1 MKDYH
6 FEKDEHEFDET
17 IRLDDINKEMKKLEN
32 DQPED
37 DLGDKDAFL
46 DAFESEKFENSPLGG
61 ASDRPSKVPG
71 TSPDH
76 NEDVPF
82 LNKKS
87 ATILA
92 VVAVIV
98 ALASFALVRGVFF
111 SGNKEQ
117 NLKLMQ
123 TPVLIQGAL
132 ASGELIVYDI
142 QEGVNKSIL
151 VTEKTELT
159 DAQGQVTTDVPL
171 NIGELILVAL
181 DEDGKNVLSLSLGG
195 KIKTHEETG
204 LMADTTLKQ
213 LLGEGKKYSY
223 GDQAVFMY
231 NHEEINPQ
239 DLEACDVLILRSY
252 EDIVWSVVVTEY
264 HGYISVENKDN
275 IVNGMFQLDDE
286 EGVLLAE
293 VERIPVKEGTHTIT
307 VSGENIEKRADSIF
321 VETGEV
327 YQYDLSKAQE
337 KVGVLIINANVT
349 GYKLY
354 INGTLVDSS
363 VPAVLPLGEYDVV
376 ILKNGYME
384 WSQHIVLNQDTVSV
398 DANLQKDVQFGSVN
412 ISADVEGA
420 KLYVDGKEMGTA
432 PMELNLPYGS
442 YSLDVAKNGYQ
453 PFSTTVVVNSG
464 STHINVEL
472 EKE

>member
-46 DAFESEKFENSPLGG
+46 DAFESEKFEHSPMG
-61 ASDRPSKVPG
+61 STFDTPSKVSG
-71 TSPDH
+71 ASPDH
-76 NEDVPF
+76 NEDEPF
-82 LNKKS
+82 FNKKS

-117 NLKLMQ
+117 NLTLKQ
-123 TPVLIQGAL
+123 TPMLIQGAL

-142 QEGVNKSIL
+142 QEGVNKSVL

-159 DAQGQVTTDVPL
+159 NAQGQVTTDVPL

-181 DEDGKNVLSLSLGG
+181 DEDGKNVLSLNMGG
-195 KIKTHEETG
+195 KIKTLEETG
-204 LMADTTLKQ
+204 LMADTTSKQ
-213 LLGEGKKYSY
+213 LLGDGKKFSY
-223 GDQAVFMY
+223 GEQAVFMY
-231 NHEEINPQ
+231 NHEEIHPE
-239 DLEACDVLILRSY
+239 DLEACDVLIMRSY
-252 EDIVWSVVVTEY
+252 EDIVWSVVVAEY

-275 IVNGMFQLDDE
+275 IVNGMFQLDE
-286 EGVLLAE
+286 EEEVLLAE

-307 VSGENIEKRADSIF
+307 VSGDNIEKRTDSIF

-354 INGTLVDSS
+354 INGTLVDST

-376 ILKNGYME
+376 ILKNDYME
-384 WSQHIVLNQDTVSV
+384 WSQHIVLNQDTLSV
-398 DANLQKDVQFGSVN
+398 DANLQKDMQFGTVS

-442 YSLDVAKNGYQ
+442 YSLDVEKNGYQ

>member
-17 IRLDDINKEMKKLEN
+17 IRLDDINKEMKKLE
-32 DQPED
+32 DEQTED

-46 DAFESEKFENSPLGG
+46 DAFESEKFEQSPLGG
-61 ASDRPSKVPG
+61 ASNMPSKVPG
-71 TSPDH
+71 ASSDH
-76 NEDVPF
+76 KQDEPF
-82 LNKKS
+82 FNKKS

-111 SGNKEQ
+111 SGNKGQ
-117 NLKLMQ
+117 NVSLKQ

-159 DAQGQVTTDVPL
+159 NAQGQVTTDVPL
-171 NIGELILVAL
+171 NIGELVLVAL
-181 DEDGKNVLSLSLGG
+181 DDDGKNVVSLNLGG
-195 KIKTHEETG
+195 GIKTLKETG
-204 LMADTTLKQ
+204 LMADTTAKQ
-213 LLGEGKKYSY
+213 LLGDGKKFSY
-223 GDQAVFMY
+223 GEQTVFMY
-231 NHEEINPQ
+231 NHEEVNPQ
-239 DLEACDVLILRSY
+239 DLEACDVLIMRSY
-252 EDIVWSVVVTEY
+252 EDVVWSVEVAEY
-264 HGYISVENKDN
+264 HGYISVENKKN

-286 EGVLLAE
+286 EAVLLAE

-307 VSGENIEKRADSIF
+307 VSGDNIEKRTDSIF
-321 VETGEV
+321 VGTGEV

-354 INGTLVDSS
+354 INGTLVDST
-363 VPAVLPLGEYDVV
+363 VPSVLPLGEYDVV

-384 WSQHIVLNQDTVSV
+384 WSQHIDLNQDTLSV
-398 DANLQKDVQFGSVN
+398 AANLQKDIQFGSVN

-442 YSLDVAKNGYQ
+442 YSLEVEKNGYQ
-453 PFSTTVVVNSG
+453 PFSTTVVVNS
-464 STHINVEL
+464 SATHINVEL